1 MTISPIVWAEF
12 LCGPLTPAQ
21 ATAAEALFPAPI
33 PLQAADAR
41 RAAELFNLAGRRRGS
56 LTDCMIAATCLRLS
70 ATLVTANVND
80 FRPFEP
86 EGLTIIAG

>member
-1 MTISPIVWAEF
+1 VTISAIVWAEF